1 MILRR
6 LALPDTYDKRCQL
19 GASRRRFEDALALH
33 GCKRWWGAIYI
44 GGYAIECSLKS
55 LICYE
60 ENKNNFKE
68 TKVFKQGLQGASLHN
83 LAMLFK
89 EVPSLGRTVS
99 LDRTGSYRNAWITIT
114 LMWKNDK
121 LRYSDSLGDESDSA
135 KFIEAVKTWH
145 QLLLNK
151 QGEAS

>member
-1 MILRR
+1 M
-6 LALPDTYDKRCQL
+6 PDTYDKRCQL
-19 GASRRRFEDALALH
+19 GASRRRFEDAVALH
-33 GCKRWWGAIYI
+33 SCERWWGAVYI

-68 TKVFKQGLQGASLHN
+68 TSAFRQGSQGASLHN
-83 LAMLFK
+83 LAMLSNK
-89 EVPSLGRTVS
+89 IPSLQRTISV
-99 LDRTGSYRNAWITIT
+99 DRTGNYRNAWNTIVSV
-114 LMWKNDK
+114 WVNDE
-121 LRYSDSLGDESDSA
+121 LRYSDKLGNELDST

-145 QLLLNK
+145 QLLLDK

>member
-1 MILRR
+1 
-6 LALPDTYDKRCQL
+6 LPDTYDKRCQL
-19 GASRRRFEDALALH
+19 GASRRRFEDAVVLH
-33 GCKRWWGAIYI
+33 SCGRWWGAVYI

-68 TKVFKQGLQGASLHN
+68 TSAFRQGLQGASLHN
-83 LAMLFK
+83 LAVLFSK
-89 EVPSLGRTVS
+89 IPSLQRTIS
-99 LDRTGSYRNAWITIT
+99 LDRTGNYKNAWYTIVSI
-114 LMWKNDK
+114 WINDE
-121 LRYSDSLGDESDSA
+121 LRYSDKLGEELGST

-145 QLLLNK
+145 QLLLSK